1 MLCTMT
7 FAESTVFLVP
17 LRFVALTDRG
27 AAIDGVTVQC
37 IGDPKLAVLVFDDR
51 ASAKRTVSQ
60 FLLRNPGK
68 GLPIVAT
75 GAKDSRAEP
84 EMALAVFENG
94 VNVIRAVFRI
104 GEFVPRQCRSIAGF
118 GFGER

>member
-1 MLCTMT
+1 MQ
-7 FAESTVFLVP
+7 
-17 LRFVALTDRG
+17 R
-27 AAIDGVTVQC
+27 
-37 IGDPKLAVLVFDDR
+37 IGEPKLAVLVFGDR
-51 ASAKRTVSQ
+51 ASAKGIVSQ
-60 FLLRNPGK
+60 FLLRNPIK
-68 GLPIVAT
+68 GLAVITT

-84 EMALAVFENG
+84 EIALAVFENG